1 MKRTVASS
9 KLHRETAK
17 LVRFA
22 LALHASGS
30 QIESQNWQQQLSTV
44 IAQLFHKKQN
54 EILEQALDYLW
65 LENPPACD
73 VLAELIEGHAESLTE
88 DEQTNAVL
96 IAIPL
101 LAWSRYAISA
111 GRLNKH
117 RLRELRVRMKSDL
130 LASDVRLALA
140 DVLYSPDQLPRGFI
154 ETRSLLQKLARSA
167 MDEEDLYLDSAEL
180 VAAGEFVADVRYIF
194 AAVVVDKGAPI
205 FRWQQ
210 AEMTQQEVLQTWQS
224 NTKSIFTAILPGCH
238 FNTLL
243 PNAFFSA
250 WRKLEQ
256 EARVFSLRAAV
267 SYLCEMLNLKPQD
280 LRAVLAPFY
289 DQTLEEYRIGFSLLG
304 TSPILHG
311 VVWPL
316 IGEETEETDIVAQIE
331 RELTDLGKVVVL
343 RTSMPMEYCDDCGTP
358 LFPNAEGEMVHPEM
372 PETEDTAP
380 QLH

>member
-1 MKRTVASS
+1 MKRNMASP
-9 KLHRETAK
+9 KLSRETAK

-30 QIESQNWQQQLSTV
+30 QIESQAWQQQLIAV
-44 IAQLFHKKQN
+44 IASLFQKKQN

-73 VLAELIEGHAESLTE
+73 VLAELIEGYAESLTE
-88 DEQTNAVL
+88 DTQTNAVL

-111 GRLNKH
+111 GRLSKQRLQEL
-117 RLRELRVRMKSDL
+117 RLRMKTDL
-130 LASDVRLALA
+130 LADGVRVALA
-140 DVLYSPDQLPRGFI
+140 DILYSPDQLPRGFI
-154 ETRSLLQKLARSA
+154 ETRALLQQLAQAA
-167 MDEEDLYLDSAEL
+167 MSEADVYLDTTDI
-180 VAAGEFVADVRYIF
+180 VAAAEFVADVRYIF
-194 AAVVVDKGAPI
+194 AAVVVEKGAPI

-210 AEMTQQEVLQTWQS
+210 AETTQQETLHTWRA
-224 NTKSIFTAILPGCH
+224 NTQALFKAILPGCH

-256 EARVFSLRAAV
+256 EARTFSLRAAV
-267 SYLCEMLNLKPQD
+267 SYLCEILGKNPQD
-280 LRAVLAPFY
+280 FRAVVAPFY
-289 DQTLEEYRIGFSLLG
+289 EQTLEEYRIGFSLANG
-304 TSPILHG
+304 AQILHG

-316 IGEETEETDIVAQIE
+316 IGDETEETDSLAQIE
-331 RELTDLGKVVVL
+331 RELADLDKVLVL
-343 RTSMPMEYCDDCGTP
+343 RTAMPMEYCDDCGTP

-372 PETEDTAP
+372 PETEETAP

>member
-1 MKRTVASS
+1 MKRTAAPL
-9 KLHRETAK
+9 KLNRETAK

-30 QIESQNWQQQLSTV
+30 QIESQTWQQQLSTV
-44 IAQLFHKKQN
+44 IASLFQKKQN

-65 LENPPACD
+65 VENPPACD
-73 VLAELIEGHAESLTE
+73 VLAQLIEGHAESLTE
-88 DEQTNAVL
+88 DSATNAIL

-117 RLRELRVRMKSDL
+117 RLRELREIMQADL
-130 LASDVRLALA
+130 LASGVRLALA

-154 ETRSLLQKLARSA
+154 ETRALLQQLAQCA
-167 MDEEDLYLDSAEL
+167 MDERDLYLDSAEL

-210 AEMTQQEVLQTWQS
+210 AEMTQSEVLQAWQLD
-224 NTKSIFTAILPGCH
+224 TKSIFAAMLPGCH
-238 FNTLL
+238 FNCLL

-267 SYLCEMLNLKPQD
+267 NYLCEMLNVKPAD
-280 LRAVLAPFY
+280 LRAVIAPYY
-289 DQTLEEYRIGFSLLG
+289 DQTLEEYRVGFNLVG
-304 TSPILHG
+304 AQQILHG

-316 IGEETEETDIVAQIE
+316 IGDETEETDIVAQIE
-331 RELTDLGKVVVL
+331 RELVDLDKIVVL
-343 RTSMPMEYCDDCGTP
+343 TTAMPMEYCDDCDSP

-372 PETEDTAP
+372 PESDDTAP

>member
-1 MKRTVASS
+1 MKRNVASP
-9 KLHRETAK
+9 KLNRETAK
-17 LVRFA
+17 LVRLA

-30 QIESQNWQQQLSTV
+30 QIESQTWQAQLGAV
-44 IAQLFHKKQN
+44 IAALFQKKQN

-65 LENPPACD
+65 IENPPACD
-73 VLAELIEGHAESLTE
+73 MLAELIEGHAESLTE
-88 DEQTNAVL
+88 DAGTNAVL

-111 GRLNKH
+111 GRLNKQ
-117 RLRELRVRMKSDL
+117 RLGELRERMKADL
-130 LASDVRLALA
+130 LASGARLALA

-154 ETRSLLQKLARSA
+154 ETRSLLQQLAQCA
-167 MDEEDLYLDSAEL
+167 ADERDLYLESAEL

-194 AAVVVDKGAPI
+194 AAVVVDKGAPL

-210 AEMTQQEVLQTWQS
+210 VETTQQEVLQTWQLH
-224 NTKSIFTAILPGCH
+224 TKAIFAAILPGCH
-238 FNTLL
+238 FHALL

-250 WRKLEQ
+250 WRKLEL

-267 SYLCEMLNLKPQD
+267 SYLCEMLD
-280 LRAVLAPFY
+280 LQPADIRAVIAPFS
-289 DQTLEEYRIGFSLLG
+289 DQTLEEYRIGFSQLRA
-304 TSPILHG
+304 PQILHG

-331 RELTDLGKVVVL
+331 RELTDLSKVQVL

-372 PETEDTAP
+372 PESEDTVP

>member
-1 MKRTVASS
+1 MKRNATTQ
-9 KLHRETAK
+9 KLNRDTAK

-30 QIESQNWQQQLSTV
+30 QLESQTWQQQLGDA
-44 IAQLFHKKQN
+44 IAALFQKKQN
-54 EILEQALDYLW
+54 DILEQALDYLW
-65 LENPPACD
+65 LENPAACD
-73 VLAELIEGHAESLTE
+73 VLAELIEGYAESLTE

-111 GRLNKH
+111 GRLNKQ
-117 RLRELRVRMKSDL
+117 RLQELRERMKADL

-154 ETRSLLQKLARSA
+154 ETRALLQQLARSA
-167 MDEEDLYLDSAEL
+167 MNEEDVYLDSTEL
-180 VAAGEFVADVRYIF
+180 AAAGEFVADVRYIF
-194 AAVVVDKGAPI
+194 AAAVVKKGGPI
-205 FRWQQ
+205 LRWQQ
-210 AEMTQQEVLQTWQS
+210 AEMTQQEVLQTWRA
-224 NTKSIFTAILPGCH
+224 NTKSIFKAILPGCH

-267 SYLCEMLNLKPQD
+267 SYLCVVLNVKPQD
-280 LRAVLAPFY
+280 LRAVVSPFY
-289 DQTLEEYRIGFSLLG
+289 EQTLEEYRIGFCLANGAS
-304 TSPILHG
+304 ILHG

-331 RELTDLGKVVVL
+331 RELTGLDKVIVL
-343 RTSMPMEYCDDCGTP
+343 RTGMPMEYCDDCGTP

-372 PETEDTAP
+372 PETEETAP

>member
-1 MKRTVASS
+1 MKRNATTQ
-9 KLHRETAK
+9 KLNRDTAK

-30 QIESQNWQQQLSTV
+30 QLESQTWQQQLGDA
-44 IAQLFHKKQN
+44 IAALFQKKQN
-54 EILEQALDYLW
+54 DILEQALDYLW
-65 LENPPACD
+65 LENPAACD
-73 VLAELIEGHAESLTE
+73 VLAELIEGYAESLTE

-111 GRLNKH
+111 GRLNKQ
-117 RLRELRVRMKSDL
+117 RLQELRERMKADL

-140 DVLYSPDQLPRGFI
+140 DILYSPDQLPRGFI
-154 ETRSLLQKLARSA
+154 ETRALLQQLARSA
-167 MDEEDLYLDSAEL
+167 MNEEDVYLDSTEL
-180 VAAGEFVADVRYIF
+180 AAAGEFVADVRYIF
-194 AAVVVDKGAPI
+194 AAVVVKKGAPI

-210 AEMTQQEVLQTWQS
+210 AEMTQQEVLQTWRA
-224 NTKSIFTAILPGCH
+224 NTKSIFKAILPGCH

-267 SYLCEMLNLKPQD
+267 SYLCVVLNVKPQD
-280 LRAVLAPFY
+280 LRAVVSPFY
-289 DQTLEEYRIGFSLLG
+289 EQTLEEYRIGFCLANGAS
-304 TSPILHG
+304 ILHG

-331 RELTDLGKVVVL
+331 RELTGLDKVIVL
-343 RTSMPMEYCDDCGTP
+343 RTGMPMEYCDDCGTP

-372 PETEDTAP
+372 PETEETAP